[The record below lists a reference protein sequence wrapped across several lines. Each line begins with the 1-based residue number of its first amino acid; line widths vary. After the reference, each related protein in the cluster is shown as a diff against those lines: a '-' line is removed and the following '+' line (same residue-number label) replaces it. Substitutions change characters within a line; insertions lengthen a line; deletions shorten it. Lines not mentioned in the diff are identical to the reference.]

1 MRLKV
6 GDLVKYR
13 PTTDY
18 EDIYLGLV
26 VETGVYTGRKDIK
39 IFWPA
44 LNETAT
50 EFSKYLE
57 VVSESR

>member
-1 MRLKV
+1 VQLKV

-18 EDIYLGLV
+18 EDIFLGLV

-39 IFWPA
+39 VYWSA